1 MNAVLF
7 PDAADLHRVIAS
19 RLEDVDVLCR
29 DLRLLCQKRGWLAA
43 SFGLE
48 LVLRECL
55 NNAILHGNRGDPSKR
70 IEVRIADRSPWVR
83 VQVTDQGTGFNW
95 RATRGRSLPEG
106 DETHGRGLPIMTRYA
121 RRVRFNPQGNQITL
135 WFEQV
140 PKTDSSDL

>member
-1 MNAVLF
+1 MNAVHF
-7 PDAADLHRVIAS
+7 TDATELHRVIAS
-19 RLEDVDVLCR
+19 RLEEVDVLCR
-29 DLRLLCQKRGWLAA
+29 DLRVLCQKRGWSAA

-55 NNAILHGNRGDPSKR
+55 NNAILHGNRCDPSKR
-70 IEVRIADRSPWVR
+70 VDVRIADRSPWVR
-83 VQVTDQGTGFNW
+83 VQVTDQGSGFNW
-95 RATRGRSLPEG
+95 RARRAKSLPEG